1 MQSCKWLIHAGH
13 CCHCLLPQGH
23 AEIAELLLAA
33 GADLTANVET
43 GASPLH
49 IAARRGH
56 CTVLQTLLTA
66 GADVH
71 AVDLKKRTPLHAAA
85 AAVNMNASTPGT
97 CTRYTATQSD
107 AAAALLLEWGASAD
121 VLDADGMSPLAT
133 ALEAGNRNVVLA
145 LKQFAGEPCDD
156 LVGTCTSGTDN
167 IDAVQ
172 PQQQTVSEI
181 SKIQVTASSSRRRT
195 LGDASNAVLVP
206 ASAAVRSKSSR
217 PVTAPAAK
225 LVAHLRAAKFER
237 QAICS

>member
-1 MQSCKWLIHAGH
+1 
-13 CCHCLLPQGH
+13 
-23 AEIAELLLAA
+23 LLLAA
-33 GADLTANVET
+33 GADLTATVET

-56 CTVLQTLLTA
+56 CTVLQALLTA

-71 AVDLKKRTPLHAAA
+71 AVDLMKRTPLHAAA
-85 AAVNMNASTPGT
+85 AAVNMNASTPGA

-107 AAAALLLEWGASAD
+107 AAAALLLEWGASTD

-156 LVGTCTSGTDN
+156 LVGTCASSSDSRN
-167 IDAVQ
+167 AVQ
-172 PQQQTVSEI
+172 PHQQTI
-181 SKIQVTASSSRRRT
+181 SSRGIAQAVASSSSRRRT
-195 LGDASNAVLVP
+195 LNDTGKAMPEPATAAS
-206 ASAAVRSKSSR
+206 RTKSR

-225 LVAHLRAAKFER
+225 VVAHLRSAKLER